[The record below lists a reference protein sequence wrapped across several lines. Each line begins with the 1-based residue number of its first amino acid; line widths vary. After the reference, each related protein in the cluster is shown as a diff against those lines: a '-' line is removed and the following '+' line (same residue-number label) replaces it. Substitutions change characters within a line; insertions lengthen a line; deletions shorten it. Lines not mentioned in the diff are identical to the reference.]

1 MFTQECF
8 IRCCDKELIDALKE
22 LGYKDYTIHI
32 KQLFQGITTTKDGQ
46 ILGSNIPTTIN
57 STCYDCGEN
66 KELFLA
72 LVAMRDDSD
81 KDQYFVRDE
90 EQRWRDANGW
100 NIIKKG
106 SLEKSL
112 IDDYS
117 KFLTSREVYDTVT
130 NELIMTVPGPKMHKA
145 SAQEIINYFTK
156 KYK

>member
-1 MFTQECF
+1 M
-8 IRCCDKELIDALKE
+8 
-22 LGYKDYTIHI
+22 
-32 KQLFQGITTTKDGQ
+32 
-46 ILGSNIPTTIN
+46 GSNIPTTIN

-112 IDDYS
+112 IDDYR
-117 KFLTSREVYDTVT
+117 FLTSREVYDTVT

-156 KYK
+156 NYK

>member
-90 EQRWRDANGW
+90 ERIYSRRDLSG
-100 NIIKKG
+100 
-106 SLEKSL
+106 KSC
-112 IDDYS
+112 Y
-117 KFLTSREVYDTVT
+117 Y
-130 NELIMTVPGPKMHKA
+130 
-145 SAQEIINYFTK
+145 
-156 KYK
+156 